1 MGQLGDLSPQASIA
15 VSIIVGEN
23 KGAFQALS
31 YSSTGGNTRWIAL
44 DFNSEPGLDTAEEV
58 ASA

>member
-15 VSIIVGEN
+15 VSIVMGRPV
-23 KGAFQALS
+23 QALS
-31 YSSTGGNTRWIAL
+31 YSSTGWNTRRIAL
-44 DFNSEPGLDTAEEV
+44 DLNSEFGLDIAEEV